1 MFLLTLIK
9 NSKPEMA
16 SAVNDLDWAG
26 AADAQEKLVSRVRE
40 LNVTKRA
47 EIIAR
52 GGEEEKPM
60 TVAERSL
67 LDKVLRRGLV
77 DNKHDLEI
85 ERRNPN
91 SPLFSVK
98 SFEALN
104 LKPELLKVSTCS
116 CADVLRV

>member
-1 MFLLTLIK
+1 
-9 NSKPEMA
+9 MA